1 MDTTKH
7 VRGRKA
13 QFIGQV
19 GFRCVFCVPG
29 MDPKDRVDRAIVYP
43 TTTKKLY
50 SSVTDMQHYHFNTC
64 PAIPAHVRAA
74 YTSCRSNMNKE
85 RKNRDPS
92 LLAPKEY
99 WTKVGE
105 DMGMIDQVADDGSNG
120 GIKLIDGHK
129 LVARSELPEHKKT
142 LFMPDGTPKVE
153 EDKED
158 SFDKLVAEL

>member
-1 MDTTKH
+1 M
-7 VRGRKA
+7 
-13 QFIGQV
+13 
-19 GFRCVFCVPG
+19 
-29 MDPKDRVDRAIVYP
+29 
-43 TTTKKLY
+43 
-50 SSVTDMQHYHFNTC
+50 TDMQHYHFNTC
-64 PAIPAHVRAA
+64 PAVPAHVRAA

-105 DMGMIDQVADDGSNG
+105 DIGMIDQVADDGSSNG

-142 LFMPDGTPKVE
+142 LFMPDGTPKEKVE
-153 EDKED
+153 ED